1 MDMVINGL
9 VLTVFGF
16 TSHFGFNIK
25 LVILEFRTE
34 NEFTLNFRLH
44 VLVEL

>member
-1 MDMVINGL
+1 MDMVINSL
-9 VLTVFGF
+9 VLTVSEF

-25 LVILEFRTE
+25 PVILEIRTE
-34 NEFTLNFRLH
+34 KKITLSFRLH